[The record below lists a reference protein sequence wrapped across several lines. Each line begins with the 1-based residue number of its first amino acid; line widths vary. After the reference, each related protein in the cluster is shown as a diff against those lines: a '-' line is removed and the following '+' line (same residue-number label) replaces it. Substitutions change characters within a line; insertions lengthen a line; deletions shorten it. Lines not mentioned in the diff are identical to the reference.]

1 MDFRVH
7 TANLPEL
14 ISTIVLIIILR
25 HFTLINELF
34 LYDLHQFST
43 FVSHVIR
50 NQNILLVMSAHGNGT
65 MGKDNSNDVAWLQI
79 NQVLM
84 QASDIKFLVTEGKQ
98 KLSEPLTMLHYN

>member
-14 ISTIVLIIILR
+14 ISTIVLIVILR

-34 LYDLHQFST
+34 LYDLHH
-43 FVSHVIR
+43 VSHVR

-65 MGKDNSNDVAWLQI
+65 MRKDNSNDVAWLQI

-84 QASDIKFLVTEGKQ
+84 QASDIKF
-98 KLSEPLTMLHYN
+98 

>member
-14 ISTIVLIIILR
+14 ISTIVLIVILR

-34 LYDLHQFST
+34 LYDLHQVST

-50 NQNILLVMSAHGNGT
+50 NQNILLVMSAHGNGP
-65 MGKDNSNDVAWLQI
+65 MRKDNSIDVAWLQI

-84 QASDIKFLVTEGKQ
+84 QASDIKF
-98 KLSEPLTMLHYN
+98 